1 MYQWCHAIKFLD
13 NISEL
18 CNIFLINGS
27 SNILSPEK
35 NVFAHRHSIVTPK
48 KKGARETGMDVVG
61 GVHKRVEKH
70 TNGYLHMR
78 VCVYSLQTI
87 ITGCE
92 QKIN

>member
-48 KKGARETGMDVVG
+48 KEGARETGMDVVG
-61 GVHKRVEKH
+61 GGCLEVFRFH
-70 TNGYLHMR
+70 T
-78 VCVYSLQTI
+78 
-87 ITGCE
+87 
-92 QKIN
+92 